1 MLNSWPLY
9 SQSCPGPARML
20 TTASASSCLWSGPHQ
35 FTASGGQDDVCN
47 KVHAWHHTPE
57 PSPPYPPG
65 LLLRVLCPSVP
76 QMYTLRS
83 LAYRG
88 NSRCYQ
94 APNLSRPIQLPL
106 PRSLPRLL
114 HCRRTLP
121 RAGPPTTLHT
131 IVHHGACAGHYSRG
145 SSNQGRGLTRW
156 LTRAQLR
163 ADFHMNKWMN
173 E

>member
-94 APNLSRPIQLPL
+94 APNLSRPIQLPFREAFLDFSTAEGPFLVLGL
-106 PRSLPRLL
+106 PPLCIPSSIMAHVLGVTAGALPTRGGV
-114 HCRRTLP
+114 LP
-121 RAGPPTTLHT
+121 G
-131 IVHHGACAGHYSRG
+131 G
-145 SSNQGRGLTRW
+145 
-156 LTRAQLR
+156 
-163 ADFHMNKWMN
+163 
-173 E
+173 